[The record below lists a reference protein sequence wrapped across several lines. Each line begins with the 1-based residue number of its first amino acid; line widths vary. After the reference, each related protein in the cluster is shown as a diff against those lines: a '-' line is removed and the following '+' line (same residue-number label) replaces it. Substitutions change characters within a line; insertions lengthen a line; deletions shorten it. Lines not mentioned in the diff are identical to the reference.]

1 MRVEGEG
8 VSGGGSVVNL
18 GDVIFANVAVA
29 AADVTVSD
37 VESGDLAIVD
47 WTNVEISSDEALV
60 EMICSLDVVAPQ
72 EGPAW

>member
-18 GDVIFANVAVA
+18 SDVIFTDVAVA
-29 AADVTVSD
+29 AADVAVSD

-47 WTNVEISSDEALV
+47 WTNDNMSSDEAIV
-60 EMICSLDVVAPQ
+60 DMIGSPDVVAPQ